1 MQYAPRLTGSKKG
14 GVWVKEEEWS
24 YFAGRI
30 VQYANAMKEGA
41 VNKDLQ
47 KSYSSLKAI
56 VNEST
61 TVLEK
66 MEQK

>member
-1 MQYAPRLTGSKKG
+1 MEA
-14 GVWVKEEEWS
+14 KEWNYVAE
-24 YFAGRI
+24 RI

-41 VNKDLQ
+41 ANKDLQ
-47 KSYSSLKAI
+47 KSYSSLLAI

-66 MEQK
+66 LDQK

>member
-1 MQYAPRLTGSKKG
+1 M
-14 GVWVKEEEWS
+14 VEEKEWS
-24 YFAGRI
+24 YVAERI

-41 VNKDLQ
+41 ANKDLQ